1 VLIDNLDRNAVQRRG
16 RESSRRR
23 YAIRK
28 RLDICVRAGCQSKPE
43 SGHTRCSR
51 HLDVMLRDNQNRTAR
66 RKAEGLCV
74 YCGVR
79 PQFWGMRC
87 IICRQLFGRCPKP
100 LPRGLLHALRL
111 HRQAEQRSERKHLQ
125 SRARH
130 AMRALIA
137 TGIVTGDYARA
148 LSLYAGLD
156 DGVWR
161 SYGQVGTVMHISR
174 ERVRQ
179 LLYPSKVIL
188 TDMLSGDV
196 PWRPLT
202 RKNCLTI

>member
-1 VLIDNLDRNAVQRRG
+1 
-16 RESSRRR
+16 
-23 YAIRK
+23 
-28 RLDICVRAGCQSKPE
+28 
-43 SGHTRCSR
+43 
-51 HLDVMLRDNQNRTAR
+51 
-66 RKAEGLCV
+66 
-74 YCGVR
+74 
-79 PQFWGMRC
+79 
-87 IICRQLFGRCPKP
+87 
-100 LPRGLLHALRL
+100 
-111 HRQAEQRSERKHLQ
+111 
-125 SRARH
+125 
-130 AMRALIA
+130 MRALIA